1 MNSAERDNSILACGA
16 GVREVV
22 GNTRM
27 RRLLAAF
34 GVLSVAEWGFVT
46 ALGIHAYRVGGA
58 MAVGLVGFR
67 FFFGAVSSAVLAPL
81 VDGRPRV
88 LTVIAA
94 LRFLLLGLGAASVL
108 TGLGLWIVIALIAI
122 DAAIAAPYRPA
133 QARLIPSLARA
144 PAEVSA
150 AAAGVSMFK
159 TLGQALGAFLG
170 GVGTALVAP
179 GLVMAAAAGAMGVAA
194 VLTCGIDQRT
204 SALRR
209 TAGARM
215 AGLDAIPRVFRGAA
229 SPLVIASG
237 LRTFVRGLWTS
248 LVVVVALQLFAL
260 GSSGVGVLTGAAG
273 VGAAIAVPVTA
284 SLIGRRHLATPC
296 ALAFVFAGLSLSVV
310 GALPNGEFAA
320 VVLCAW
326 GAAMAI
332 ADASS
337 LSLLHRLL
345 DAPTVSRTVGVMES
359 LKLGLEGIG
368 ALVAPALVG
377 LFGVRTALILAGLPL
392 PLTIVVSVKRLR
404 SADTTAAGRAALVS
418 LLHQVAA
425 LRSLDMA
432 SLEDLTARAR
442 RIVLPPHTNVV
453 TQDEPGEDFY
463 VIEHG
468 KAEVL
473 VGGYWVGELG
483 RGAGFGERALLR
495 ATPRQATVRTLTTTT
510 AHAIDR
516 TNFLA
521 AVTGQPPEAVEEVDL
536 VELHRRDQISRPLS
550 QVLGNVAILRGL
562 DHDELD
568 DLAQTATIEVW
579 KPGEIIIRERDT
591 ASAMYVVLS
600 GKAHTTIGGK
610 HLRDLL
616 PGDSFGEI
624 AIVHQVPR
632 QATVTAAEELQTCRV
647 TAQVLAEIGHPAIPA
662 AAWSGTQT
670 ITATY
675 SGDSMQRAAV

>member
-1 MNSAERDNSILACGA
+1 
-16 GVREVV
+16 
-22 GNTRM
+22 M

-34 GVLSVAEWGFVT
+34 AVLSVAEWGFVT
-46 ALGIHAYRVGGA
+46 AVGIQAYRVGGA
-58 MAVGLVGFR
+58 LAVGLVGFR

-88 LTVIAA
+88 LTMIAA

-108 TGLGLWIVIALIAI
+108 AGLGLWVVVALVAI
-122 DAAIAAPYRPA
+122 DAVVAAPYRPA
-133 QARLIPSLARA
+133 QSGLIPSLARA

-150 AAAGVSMFK
+150 AVAGVSMFK
-159 TLGQALGAFLG
+159 TLGQAAGAFLG
-170 GVGTALVAP
+170 GIGTALVAP
-179 GLVMAAAAGAMGVAA
+179 GSVMAGAAGAMGVAA
-194 VLTCGIDQRT
+194 ALTYGIDQRT
-204 SALRR
+204 SARRR
-209 TAGARM
+209 TTGTLL
-215 AGLDAIPRVFRGAA
+215 AGLEAIPRVFGGAA

-260 GSSGVGVLTGAAG
+260 GGSGVGVLTGAAG
-273 VGAAIAVPVTA
+273 IGAALALPVTA
-284 SLIGRRHLATPC
+284 SLIGRRHLAVPC
-296 ALAFVFAGLSLSVV
+296 ALAFVFAGLSLSAV
-310 GALPNGEFAA
+310 GVLPNGEFAA
-320 VVLCAW
+320 VVLCGW

-332 ADASS
+332 ADATS

-392 PLTIVVSVKRLR
+392 PLTIVLSLTRLS

-418 LLHQVAA
+418 LLHRVAT
-425 LRSLDMA
+425 LGGLDMA
-432 SLEDLTARAR
+432 SLEDLAGRAR
-442 RIVLPPHTNVV
+442 RIVLPPYTNVV
-453 TQDEPGEDFY
+453 TQGEPGEDFY

-473 VGGYWVGELG
+473 LDGYWVGELG

-495 ATPRQATVRTLTTTT
+495 ATPRAATVRTLSTMT
-510 AHAIDR
+510 AYAIDR
-516 TNFLA
+516 ANFLA
-521 AVTGQPPEAVEEVDL
+521 ALTGQPPEAVVDVGL
-536 VELHRRDQISRPLS
+536 VELSRRDQTSRPLS
-550 QVLGNVAILRGL
+550 QVLGDVTLLSRL

-568 DLAQTATIEVW
+568 DLAQRATIEVW
-579 KPGEIIIRERDT
+579 KPGETIIRERDT

-600 GKAHTTIGGK
+600 GKAHTTIGGN
-610 HLRDLL
+610 HVRDVL

-624 AIVHQVPR
+624 AIVHQIPR
-632 QATVTAAEELQTCRV
+632 QATVAAAEELHTCRV
-647 TAQVLAEIGHPAIPA
+647 TAQALAEIGHVAIPA
-662 AAWSGTQT
+662 GARSG
-670 ITATY
+670 
-675 SGDSMQRAAV
+675 